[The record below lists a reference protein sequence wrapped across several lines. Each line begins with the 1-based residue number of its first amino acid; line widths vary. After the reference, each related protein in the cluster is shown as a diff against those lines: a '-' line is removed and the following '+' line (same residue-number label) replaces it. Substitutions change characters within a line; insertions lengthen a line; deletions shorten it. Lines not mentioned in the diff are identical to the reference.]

1 MSNRYMIHTEHASIG
16 VDWAEDGETVDI
28 TIKNRGIYKQAEM
41 NVGEDGVPG
50 FTVCDCPPNPELE
63 IGIKVDDIRLLISM
77 LECARRE
84 AYNLKWDKNLG
95 NFVPAGGATQRKETP

>member
-28 TIKNRGIYKQAEM
+28 TIKGRGSYKQAEM
-41 NVGEDGVPG
+41 NVDEDGVPG
-50 FTVCDCPPNPELE
+50 FTVYDYPPNPELE
-63 IGIKVDDIRLLISM
+63 IDVKVDDIQLLISM

-84 AYNLKWDKNLG
+84 AYELKWNKNLG
-95 NFVPAGGATQRKETP
+95 NFVPVGATQRKEIP